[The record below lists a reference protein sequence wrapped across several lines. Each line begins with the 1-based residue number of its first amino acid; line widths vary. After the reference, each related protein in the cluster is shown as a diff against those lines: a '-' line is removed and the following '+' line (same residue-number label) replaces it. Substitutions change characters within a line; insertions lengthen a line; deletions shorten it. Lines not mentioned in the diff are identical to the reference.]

1 MQEKT
6 KYKMKKAFVTKIPE
20 YLLNERKKFLKLLK
34 LVHFLK
40 KVKNDSPESES
51 EEELTQGTFLL
62 FLRK

>member
-1 MQEKT
+1 
-6 KYKMKKAFVTKIPE
+6 MKKAFVTKIPE

-40 KVKNDSPESES
+40 KVKNDSSESES

-62 FLRK
+62 FLLK